1 MTNTMTETPNPFQT
15 PDDSENGEKTVSVRP
30 EAIYVEREETFAT
43 IVLNQ
48 PEKHNA
54 ISLAMWQEIPGVI
67 NTLSEDES
75 LRCIVLRG
83 AGEEAFSSGCDIS
96 EFAAVRATREQGVLY
111 GKAMQEAL
119 SALYGCR
126 HPLVAQVYGM
136 CLGAGMEIL
145 AACDIRLCGESATFG
160 VPAKN
165 LGLVLSYPELA
176 PLYHLLGPTVLLEM
190 LLEGRVI
197 DAREAH
203 EKQLVTRIAPDETL
217 ASETTLSVQR
227 IVQGAPLTA
236 RWHKQFVRRLAS
248 PLPLSP
254 EENARGLAAVFPGFA
269 RVRLAGYS
277 GGDCGGR

>member
-1 MTNTMTETPNPFQT
+1 MNDTHTPMQDAPAGEDGQET
-15 PDDSENGEKTVSVRP
+15 VRTRAEP
-30 EAIYVEREETFAT
+30 IYVEREETFAT

-54 ISLAMWQEIPGVI
+54 ISLAMWREIPGII
-67 NTLSEDES
+67 NTLSADDS

-96 EFAAVRATREQGVLY
+96 EFAAVRATREQGVIY

-119 SALYGCR
+119 AALYNCR
-126 HPLVAQVYGM
+126 HPLVAQVYGL

-145 AACDIRLCGESATFG
+145 STCDIRLCGESATFG

-165 LGLVLSYPELA
+165 LGLVLSYPELT
-176 PLYHLLGPTVLLEM
+176 PLHHLLGSATLLEM

-197 DAREAH
+197 DAHEAH

-217 ASETTLSVQR
+217 AAETALSVQR

-236 RWHKQFVRRLAS
+236 RWHKQFVRRLSS

-254 EENARGLAAVFPGFA
+254 EENEECFDCYDTEDYRTGCAAFLLRDHPLFKGK
-269 RVRLAGYS
+269 
-277 GGDCGGR
+277 

>member
-1 MTNTMTETPNPFQT
+1 MTETPAPLHDI
-15 PDDSENGEKTVSVRP
+15 PAGENEQETVHIRP
-30 EAIYVEREETFAT
+30 EAIYVEREETVAA

-54 ISLAMWQEIPGVI
+54 ISLAMWREIPGIV
-67 NTLSEDES
+67 NALSADSS

-96 EFAAVRATREQGVLY
+96 EFAEVRATRGQGEIY

-119 SALYGCR
+119 AALYGCR
-126 HPLVAQVYGM
+126 HPVVAQVYGL
-136 CLGAGMEIL
+136 CLGAGMELL

-176 PLYHLLGPTVLLEM
+176 PLYHLLGPAALMEM

-197 DAREAH
+197 DSVEAR
-203 EKQLVTRIAPDETL
+203 EKQLVTRIAPDEAL
-217 ASETTLSVQR
+217 AAETALSVQR

-236 RWHKQFVRRLAS
+236 RWHKQFVRRLSS

-254 EENARGLAAVFPGFA
+254 EENAECFDCYDTEDYRTGCAAFLLRDHPLFRGK
-269 RVRLAGYS
+269 
-277 GGDCGGR
+277 

>member
-1 MTNTMTETPNPFQT
+1 MTDIPSQQQ
-15 PDDSENGEKTVSVRP
+15 DLQAAENGEDTVRTRP
-30 EAIYVEREETFAT
+30 EDIYVEQEETVAT

-54 ISLAMWQEIPGVI
+54 ISLDMWEAIPGII
-67 NTLSEDES
+67 NTLAADDS

-119 SALYGCR
+119 AALYSCR

-197 DAREAH
+197 DAEEAR

-217 ASETTLSVQR
+217 AAETALSVQR

-236 RWHKQFVRRLAS
+236 RWHKQFVRRLSS

-254 EENARGLAAVFPGFA
+254 EENAECFDCYDTEDYRTGCAAFLLRDHPLFKGK
-269 RVRLAGYS
+269 
-277 GGDCGGR
+277 